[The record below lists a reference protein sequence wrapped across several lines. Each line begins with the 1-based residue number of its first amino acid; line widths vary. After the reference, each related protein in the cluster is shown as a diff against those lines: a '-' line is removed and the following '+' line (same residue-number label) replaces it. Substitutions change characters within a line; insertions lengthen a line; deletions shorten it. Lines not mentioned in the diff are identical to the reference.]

1 MAESK
6 PKTSKAGSRKSN
18 VSKPVEFI
26 SKILFITIG
35 AIIAGVA
42 LELFLVPNAIIDG
55 GITGISLMLTNIT
68 GIPLGIFLFVINLPF
83 IFVGYKQVGKKF
95 ALASLYGIAVL
106 SLTTGYLHHVEA
118 FTHDKLLAVLFGALL
133 LGVGVGL
140 VLRLGGTTDGAEI
153 VAILISK
160 KINVSVG
167 QIILII
173 NIFIFIAAGFL
184 LGWDSAM
191 YSIFTYYIASKVMDV
206 IVQGLDESKS
216 VTVITKQYEEVAEAI
231 MSSLGR
237 STTYLYARGG
247 MNKEDTQ
254 VIYCVVSRLELSM
267 LKTVIREI
275 DPGAFI
281 AIETV
286 SDVTGGSFTEEKTH

>member
-1 MAESK
+1 MVESK
-6 PKTSKAGSRKSN
+6 TSASRASIKKSK
-18 VSKPVEFI
+18 VSKPVAFI
-26 SKILFITIG
+26 SKIFFITLG
-35 AIIAGVA
+35 AMIAGVG

-83 IFVGYKQVGKKF
+83 VFVAYKQVGKKF
-95 ALASLYGIAVL
+95 AFSSLYGIAVL
-106 SLTTGYLHHVEA
+106 SLTSGFLHHVEA

-133 LGVGVGL
+133 LGGGVGL

-153 VAILISK
+153 VAILFSK
-160 KINVSVG
+160 KVNVSVG
-167 QIILII
+167 QIILVI
-173 NIFIFIAAGFL
+173 NIVIFIVAGFL

-191 YSIFTYYIASKVMDV
+191 YSIFTYFIASKIMDI
-206 IVQGLDESKS
+206 IVEGLDESKS
-216 VTVITKQYEEVAEAI
+216 VTIITKQYEEVAEAI
-231 MSSLGR
+231 MRNLGR

-247 MNKEDTQ
+247 MSKEEMQ

-267 LKTVIREI
+267 LKTVVREI

-286 SDVTGGSFTEEKTH
+286 SDVMGGSFTKEKAH

>member
-1 MAESK
+1 MAETK
-6 PKTSKAGSRKSN
+6 PSIGKTNRRKEN
-18 VSKPVEFI
+18 LSKPVELI
-26 SKILFITIG
+26 SKIFFITIG

-68 GIPLGIFLFVINLPF
+68 NIPLGIFLFVINLPF
-83 IFVGYKQVGKKF
+83 LFIGYRQVGKKF
-95 ALASLYGIAVL
+95 AFASLYGIAVL

-118 FTHDKLLAVLFGALL
+118 FTNDKLLAVLFGALL
-133 LGVGVGL
+133 LGLGVGL

-160 KINVSVG
+160 KVNVSVG

-173 NIFIFIAAGFL
+173 NIVIFIVAGFL

-191 YSIFTYYIASKVMDV
+191 YSIFTYYIASKVMDI

-216 VTVITKQYEEVAEAI
+216 VTVITRQYEEVAEAI
-231 MSSLGR
+231 MNSLGR

-247 MNKEDTQ
+247 ISKEETQ

-267 LKTVIREI
+267 LKTVVREI
-275 DPGAFI
+275 DPKAFI
-281 AIETV
+281 AVETV
-286 SDVTGGSFTEEKTH
+286 SDVTGGSFADEKAH

>member
-1 MAESK
+1 MAETK
-6 PKTSKAGSRKSN
+6 PSIGKTSRRKEN
-18 VSKPVEFI
+18 LSKPVELI
-26 SKILFITIG
+26 SKIFFITIG

-68 GIPLGIFLFVINLPF
+68 EIPLGIFLFAINLPF
-83 IFVGYKQVGKKF
+83 IFVGYRQVGKKF
-95 ALASLYGIAVL
+95 AFASLYGIAVL
-106 SLTTGYLHHVEA
+106 SLTTGYLHQVEA
-118 FTHDKLLAVLFGALL
+118 FTNDKLLAVLFGALL
-133 LGVGVGL
+133 LGLGVGL

-160 KINVSVG
+160 KVNVSVG

-173 NIFIFIAAGFL
+173 NIVIFIVAGFL

-216 VTVITKQYEEVAEAI
+216 VTIITKQYEEVAEAI
-231 MSSLGR
+231 MNSLGR

-247 MNKEDTQ
+247 ISKEETQ

-267 LKTVIREI
+267 LKTVVREI
-275 DPGAFI
+275 DPKAFI
-281 AIETV
+281 AVETV
-286 SDVTGGSFTEEKTH
+286 SDVTGGSFADEKAH